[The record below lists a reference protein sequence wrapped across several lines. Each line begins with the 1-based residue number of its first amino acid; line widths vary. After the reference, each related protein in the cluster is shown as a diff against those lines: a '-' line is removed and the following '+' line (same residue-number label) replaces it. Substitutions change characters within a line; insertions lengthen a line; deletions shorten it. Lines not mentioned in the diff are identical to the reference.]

1 MAKTDYNMV
10 VMTYVC
16 VIAQLVTAFLVK
28 DASWFN
34 VILLAYTFGGCMTHL
49 LWSSEREREG
59 DGEVGEAGRERDREA
74 CRAP

>member
-1 MAKTDYNMV
+1 MSKTDYNMV

-16 VIAQLVTAFLVK
+16 VIAQLVTSYMVK

-49 LWSSEREREG
+49 LWSSKIYTQ
-59 DGEVGEAGRERDREA
+59 
-74 CRAP
+74 